1 VIALSCLQPVGL
13 VTPIEAFNRTNDDLE
28 LRQPVEDEFLDPVR
42 SATADDAMALRRL
55 AAASGARPL
64 EGRVLVA
71 EVGGVLAAAISRDER
86 RTIADPTLAPAH
98 LTTVLRLHAD
108 ALAAVARQ
116 PSLAERMR
124 EAVAAPSESALLPL
138 AA

>member
-1 VIALSCLQPVGL
+1 MCRRVVASAVMTTTTLGVLTTVFS
-13 VTPIEAFNRTNDDLE
+13 ANAH
-28 LRQPVEDEFLDPVR
+28 PVR
-42 SATADDAMALRRL
+42 SATADDAIALRRI
-55 AAASGARPL
+55 AAAAGARAL

-86 RTIADPTLAPAH
+86 RTIADPALAPAH

-124 EAVAAPSESALLPL
+124 EAVIAPSESAQLAL